1 MGKDKRGSGGGKRWG
16 FLSEERSIHE
26 VCPTNSREKG
36 DRMNRVVTR
45 PLNEDKDGIQG
56 YIAYPE
62 REEKGPGLLLI
73 HQHSGLTGYL
83 KTAAY
88 RFAQLGY
95 TTVVPNL
102 YHMLGYP
109 AETHI
114 DKGTE
119 IQNKTPDPDFVRVI
133 DRGWRHVCARN
144 DVSPSRVGVIGYCMG
159 GRLGI
164 HFVAATPAVRA
175 FVAYYPSVAD
185 EPTTRIRPRHPC
197 DAAREIKCPSMILYG
212 GHDRHSTFP
221 VQQRVMESFYANG
234 QPLEWHYF
242 HFGNHGFASTESDG
256 YQPYLADLVW
266 PLVTEF
272 VRRELVYSA
281 L

>member
-1 MGKDKRGSGGGKRWG
+1 MSPDRSG
-16 FLSEERSIHE
+16 
-26 VCPTNSREKG
+26 P
-36 DRMNRVVTR
+36 
-45 PLNEDKDGIQG
+45 
-56 YIAYPE
+56 
-62 REEKGPGLLLI
+62 EKGPGLVLI

-102 YHMLGYP
+102 YHMLGYH

-133 DRGWRHVCARN
+133 DRGWRYACPETTSMQPGSELSVTAWAAVWEFILLQLRRGCAHLWRTIHRCGKR
-144 DVSPSRVGVIGYCMG
+144 SRQN
-159 GRLGI
+159 RL
-164 HFVAATPAVRA
+164 
-175 FVAYYPSVAD
+175 
-185 EPTTRIRPRHPC
+185 RHPY

-212 GHDRHSTFP
+212 GHDRTSTMP
-221 VQQRVMESFYANG
+221 IQAKVMENFYANG

-256 YQPYLADLVW
+256 YQPYLADLVSG
-266 PLVTEF
+266 
-272 VRRELVYSA
+272 RS
-281 L
+281 

>member
-1 MGKDKRGSGGGKRWG
+1 M
-16 FLSEERSIHE
+16 
-26 VCPTNSREKG
+26 T
-36 DRMNRVVTR
+36 RVITR
-45 PLNEDKDGIQG
+45 PLKEDQDGIPG
-56 YIAYPE
+56 YVAFPE

-88 RFAQLGY
+88 RFVRLGY

-119 IQNKTPDPDFVRVI
+119 IQNKTPDPDFIRVI
-133 DRGWRHVCARN
+133 DQGWRYVCKRH
-144 DVSPSRVGVIGYCMG
+144 DVNASRAGVVGFCMG

-175 FVAYYPSVAD
+175 FIGYYPSVRD
-185 EPTTRIRPRHPC
+185 EEPNRLRPRHPC
-197 DAAREIKCPSMILYG
+197 DTARDIKCPTLIYYG
-212 GHDRHSTFP
+212 AKDHVSSLKI
-221 VQQRVMESFYANG
+221 Q
-234 QPLEWHYF
+234 
-242 HFGNHGFASTESDG
+242 
-256 YQPYLADLVW
+256 
-266 PLVTEF
+266 
-272 VRRELVYSA
+272 
-281 L
+281 

>member
-1 MGKDKRGSGGGKRWG
+1 MA
-16 FLSEERSIHE
+16 
-26 VCPTNSREKG
+26 
-36 DRMNRVVTR
+36 RVVTR
-45 PLNEDKDGIQG
+45 SLTEDKDGIPG
-56 YIAYPE
+56 YIAYSQ
-62 REEKGPGLLLI
+62 REERGPALLFI

-95 TTVVPNL
+95 TTVIPNL

-133 DRGWRHVCARN
+133 DQGWRYVCERR
-144 DVSPSRVGVIGYCMG
+144 DVDASKVGVIGYCMG

-164 HFVAATPAVRA
+164 HFVAATPGVRA
-175 FVAYYPSVAD
+175 FVAYYPSVKE
-185 EPTTRIRPRHPC
+185 EPSTKIRPRHPYE
-197 DAAREIKCPSMILYG
+197 AARDIKCPSMVLYG
-212 GHDRHSTFP
+212 GKDRTSTFP
-221 VQQRVMESFYANG
+221 VQQHLMESFYSNG
-234 QPLEWHYF
+234 QPLEWHVF
-242 HFGNHGFASTESDG
+242 PFGNHGFASTESDG

-272 VRRELVYSA
+272 LGRELIGPA

>member
-1 MGKDKRGSGGGKRWG
+1 M
-16 FLSEERSIHE
+16 EAM
-26 VCPTNSREKG
+26 SR
-36 DRMNRVVTR
+36 VITR
-45 PLNEDKDGIQG
+45 ALKEDNDGIPG
-56 YIAYPE
+56 YTAFPE
-62 REEKGPGLLLI
+62 RGEKGPGLLLI

-88 RFAQLGY
+88 KFAQLGY
-95 TTVVPNL
+95 TTVIPNL
-102 YHMLGYP
+102 YAMLGYP

-119 IQNKTPDPDFVRVI
+119 IKNKTADPEFVRVI
-133 DRGWRHVCARN
+133 DQGWRYVCGRN
-144 DVSPSRVGVIGYCMG
+144 DVDASRVGVIGYCMG

-164 HFVAATPAVRA
+164 HFVAATPAARA

-197 DAAREIKCPSMILYG
+197 DAAREIKCPSMVLYG
-212 GHDRHSTFP
+212 GRDRTSTFP

-234 QPLEWHYF
+234 QPLEWHF
-242 HFGNHGFASTESDG
+242 FPFGNHGFASTESDG
-256 YQPYLADLVW
+256 YQPYLAGLVW

-272 VRRELVYSA
+272 LRRELVTPA

>member
-1 MGKDKRGSGGGKRWG
+1 MMRIMTRGLK
-16 FLSEERSIHE
+16 EER
-26 VCPTNSREKG
+26 
-36 DRMNRVVTR
+36 
-45 PLNEDKDGIQG
+45 DGIPG
-56 YIAYPE
+56 YIAHPH
-62 REEKGPGLLLI
+62 REEQGPALLMI

-88 RFAQLGY
+88 RFAQLGF
-95 TTVVPNL
+95 TTVIPNL
-102 YHMLGYP
+102 YEMLGYP

-133 DRGWRHVCARN
+133 DRGWRYALARP
-144 DVSPSRVGVIGYCMG
+144 DVDPSRAGVIGYCMG

-175 FVAYYPSVAD
+175 FVAYYPSVKD
-185 EPTTRIRPRHPC
+185 EQPTRIRPRHPC
-197 DAAREIKCPSMILYG
+197 DAAREIKCPSMVLYG
-212 GHDRHSTFP
+212 GKDSTSTIP
-221 VQQRVMESFYANG
+221 IQQRVMESFYANG

-242 HFGNHGFASTESDG
+242 DFGNHGFASTESDG

-272 VRRELVYSA
+272 LRRELISSA

>member
-1 MGKDKRGSGGGKRWG
+1 LKEG
-16 FLSEERSIHE
+16 E
-26 VCPTNSREKG
+26 
-36 DRMNRVVTR
+36 
-45 PLNEDKDGIQG
+45 DGIPG
-56 YIAYPE
+56 YVAYPE
-62 REEKGPGLLLI
+62 REERGPALLLI

-88 RFAQLGY
+88 RFAGLGY
-95 TTVVPNL
+95 TTVIPNL

-119 IQNKTPDPDFVRVI
+119 IQNSTPDPEFVRVI
-133 DRGWRHVCARN
+133 SDGWRYLCERR
-144 DVSPSRVGVIGYCMG
+144 DVAAAKIGVVGYCMG

-164 HFVAATPAVRA
+164 HFVAATPGVRA
-175 FVAYYPSVAD
+175 FVAYYPSVKE
-185 EPTTRIRPRHPC
+185 EPLTRIRPLHPYE
-197 DAAREIKCPSMILYG
+197 AAREIKCPSMVLYG
-212 GHDRHSTFP
+212 GQDRTSTFP
-221 VQQRVMESFYANG
+221 VQQRLMESFYANG
-234 QPLEWHYF
+234 RPLEWHVF
-242 HFGNHGFASTESDG
+242 PFGNHGFASTESDG

-272 VRRELVYSA
+272 LGRELIGPA